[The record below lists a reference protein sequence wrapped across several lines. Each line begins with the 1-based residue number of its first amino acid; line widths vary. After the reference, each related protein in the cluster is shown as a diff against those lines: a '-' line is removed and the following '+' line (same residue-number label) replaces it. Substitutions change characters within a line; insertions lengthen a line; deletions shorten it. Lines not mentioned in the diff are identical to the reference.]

1 VATTD
6 HREPTPTPG
15 AARSGSWLLFRA
27 VTTVAALLI
36 LGQAA
41 LAGGFLS
48 GHYDTLAAHGL
59 NGGLLALTLLVQCIT
74 AVVWWRSSRG
84 PSWPVRT
91 SLIQLLIAGALIPL
105 GEQRVLTVHVP
116 LAVGLTV
123 GVTLLL
129 VRSWRAAPTRPVP
142 APPRTTPRHASTTTA
157 TEEAA

>member
-1 VATTD
+1 MTILD
-6 HREPTPTPG
+6 HHAPTPTPG
-15 AARSGSWLLFRA
+15 AARSRSWLFFRA
-27 VTTVAALLI
+27 ITTCVAVLI

-48 GHYDTLAAHGL
+48 GHYDALAAHGL
-59 NGGLLALTLLVQCIT
+59 NGGLLALALLAQCIT

-123 GVTLLL
+123 GVALLL
-129 VRSWRAAPTRPVP
+129 VKSWGAAPTRP
-142 APPRTTPRHASTTTA
+142 PRTATGTPTRRTPDLT
-157 TEEAA
+157 TEESA